1 MEDKKN
7 WTGEHGE
14 LSVEEGVPMEEEK
27 PVGFGVYEMLRPL
40 VTAFAVMTRLLTFFT
55 PLVSVEGESM
65 RETLQSG
72 DRILTLRPWLCGE
85 IEHGDIVVVRQ
96 ENFDKAPIIKR
107 VIAVGGETVD
117 IDFTL
122 GVVTVDGVQLEE
134 PYIRELTFLDEGVSF
149 PLTIEEGCLF
159 LLGDNRN
166 NSTDSR
172 YPAIGA
178 VPLECVI
185 GKAALLLFPGE
196 NAEGGGRDFA
206 RIGLMN

>member
-40 VTAFAVMTRLLTFFT
+40 VTAFAVMTLLLTFFT

-96 ENFDKAPIIKR
+96 ESFDKAPIIKR

-196 NAEGGGRDFA
+196 NADGGGRDFS
-206 RIGLMN
+206 RLGLMN

>member
-1 MEDKKN
+1 MEEEKL
-7 WTGEHGE
+7 WTGDHGE
-14 LSVEEGVPMEEEK
+14 LSLEEEL
-27 PVGFGVYEMLRPL
+27 PEEEAPAGFWLYELLRPL
-40 VTAFAVMTRLLTFFT
+40 VVTFAVMTLLLTFFT
-55 PLVSVEGESM
+55 PIVSVEGESM

-72 DRILTLRPWLCGE
+72 DRIVALRPWLCGE
-85 IEHGDIVVVRQ
+85 IGHGDIVIVQQ
-96 ENFDKAPIIKR
+96 ESFDKDPIIKR

-122 GVVTVDGVQLEE
+122 GAVTVDGVALEE
-134 PYIRELTFLDEGVSF
+134 PYIRELTFLDEGVEF
-149 PLTIEEGCLF
+149 PLTVEEGHLF

-172 YPAIGA
+172 YPDIGTVA
-178 VPLECVI
+178 RDRVI
-185 GKAALLLFPGE
+185 GKAALLMFPGE

>member
-1 MEDKKN
+1 MEEEKL
-7 WTGEHGE
+7 WTGDHGE
-14 LSVEEGVPMEEEK
+14 LSLEEEL
-27 PVGFGVYEMLRPL
+27 PEEEAPAGFWLYELLRPL
-40 VTAFAVMTRLLTFFT
+40 VVTFAVMTLLLTFFT
-55 PLVSVEGESM
+55 PIVSVEGESM

-72 DRILTLRPWLCGE
+72 DRIVALRPWLCGE
-85 IEHGDIVVVRQ
+85 IGRGDIVIVRQ
-96 ENFDKAPIIKR
+96 ELFDKDPIIKR

-122 GVVTVDGVQLEE
+122 GVVTVNGVALEE
-134 PYIRELTFLDEGVSF
+134 PYIRELTFLDEGVEF
-149 PLTIEEGCLF
+149 PLTVEEGHLF

-172 YPAIGA
+172 YTGLGTVARDR
-178 VPLECVI
+178 VI
-185 GKAALLLFPGE
+185 GKAALLMFPGE